1 MGTLTGRNAS
11 GKFLILVEVDFSEK
25 GTSVLQ
31 SAADLASTT
40 PDAELH
46 LVHAF
51 GPAVRADQLRWFPE
65 LSDLTS
71 IEDSDAAGA
80 ALHRIASS
88 IPLRDTRVCAHMH
101 EGSAT
106 TVIAQ
111 LAEDIEADLVVV
123 GGHDRARGN
132 RSFFGSVVE
141 KLVRLAPCPVLI
153 ILSKTVPSSE
163 PIAPPCPACEAS
175 KRLTWGAH
183 LRCLDHASRHSGAST
198 HHQTPS
204 ISDLSGQTVYVH

>member
-1 MGTLTGRNAS
+1 MRTLMGRNTS
-11 GKFLILVEVDFSEK
+11 GKFLILVEVDFCEN
-25 GTSVLQ
+25 GPSVLQ

-51 GPAVRADQLRWFPE
+51 GPAVGADHLRWFPA

-71 IEDSDAAGA
+71 IEDSDAAGD
-80 ALHRIASS
+80 ALHRIAAS
-88 IPLRDTRVCAHMH
+88 IPLRETRVCAHVH

-106 TVIAQ
+106 TVIAE

-123 GGHDRARGN
+123 GNHDRTGVN
-132 RSFFGSVVE
+132 RACFGSVAE
-141 KLVRLAPCPVLI
+141 RLVRLAPCPVLI
-153 ILSKTVPSSE
+153 IRSKSMPSSE
-163 PIAPPCPACEAS
+163 PTAPPCPACEAS

-183 LRCLDHASRHSGAST
+183 LRCLDHAPRHPDAST
-198 HHQTPS
+198 HHPTS
-204 ISDLSGQTVYVH
+204 

>member
-1 MGTLTGRNAS
+1 MRTLMDRNTS
-11 GKFLILVEVDFSEK
+11 GKFLILVEVDFSEH
-25 GTSVLQ
+25 GPSVLQ

-51 GPAVRADQLRWFPE
+51 GPAVRADQLRWFPA

-80 ALHRIASS
+80 ALLRIAAS
-88 IPLRDTRVCAHMH
+88 ISLPDTRVCAHVH
-101 EGSAT
+101 DGSAT

-123 GGHDRARGN
+123 GNHDRAGVN
-132 RSFFGSVVE
+132 RSCFGSVTE
-141 KLVRLAPCPVLI
+141 KLVRMAPCPVLI
-153 ILSKTVPSSE
+153 IRSKSVPSSE

-183 LRCLDHASRHSGAST
+183 LRCLDHAPRRPGAST
-198 HHQTPS
+198 PHQTPS
-204 ISDLSGQTVYVH
+204 SFDRSA